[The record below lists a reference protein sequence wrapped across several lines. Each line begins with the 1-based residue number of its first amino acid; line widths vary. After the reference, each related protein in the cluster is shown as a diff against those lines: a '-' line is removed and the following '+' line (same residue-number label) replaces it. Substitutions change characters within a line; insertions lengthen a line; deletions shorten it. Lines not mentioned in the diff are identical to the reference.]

1 MEDYGGEWEEFI
13 ERLARELAQL
23 LIPSLAKEVSRGL
36 ASQLRRQLRE
46 EHFRRFRGMED
57 LSEKVV
63 YRHLIET
70 QPDTFTGIRRAL
82 AMDKKTL
89 SRALKSLMRKGF
101 VVLDDWNQYWV
112 TEPSELENPR
122 GEGEKP
128 PPAGRI

>member
-23 LIPSLAKEVSRGL
+23 LIPALAKEVSRGL

-46 EHFRRFRGMED
+46 DHFRRFRGMED

-89 SRALKSLMRKGF
+89 SRALKSLMRKEF
-101 VVLDDWNQYWV
+101 VVLDDWSQYWV
-112 TEPSELENPR
+112 TEPSELESPR
-122 GEGEKP
+122 GEGEKLSTV
-128 PPAGRI
+128 GRI